1 MLVKLLKKQF
11 PTEKILEKGKD
22 IIVYSKNRIETKKE
36 TEKFLAKNK
45 IAFQNVFKVSKSSSL
60 EVISVDKQ
68 DIIFKPII
76 AKGAGG
82 VAFEKE
88 LKIDLE
94 NFFKGAEYQ
103 DLLHP
108 DVIKELENV
117 LALTPDSNWNVKLE
131 GSKNQRREFVFNGT
145 SASITNSS
153 GQTLTDLT
161 LNKNGKNTYLSIKK
175 SPTYYTL
182 SASVL
187 KYFLNPQTKKSINE
201 YFGFDG
207 NKMGGF
213 GKEYAVETKRPNY
226 STISRNLSEV
236 LSQAVG
242 NNVVLVHKKQT
253 NDVLVSKIGSTN
265 NVIVSNISDNSYAYP
280 EENVRKY
287 ANIKF
292 SAKINGHNYEV
303 NFQFRGTTA
312 VDKGPKYLRILL
324 ERL

>member
-11 PTEKILEKGKD
+11 PTEKLLEKGKD
-22 IIVYSKNRIETKKE
+22 IILYSKNRIETKKE
-36 TEKFLAKNK
+36 TEKFLARNG
-45 IAFQNVFKVSKSSSL
+45 IVFQNVFKASKSSSL
-60 EVISVDKQ
+60 EVLSVDKQ

-88 LKIDLE
+88 LEKDLE

-117 LALTPDSNWNVKLE
+117 LSLKPDSNWIVKPE

-145 SASITNSS
+145 SVSITNSS
-153 GQTLTDLT
+153 GQTLTDIT
-161 LNKNGKNTYLSIKK
+161 LMKNGKSTYLSIKK

-187 KYFLNPQTKKSINE
+187 KYFLNPQTKKNINE

-207 NKMGGF
+207 NKMSGF
-213 GKEYAVETKRPNY
+213 GEEYAVETRKPNY
-226 STISRNLSEV
+226 STISRNLSDV
-236 LSQAVG
+236 LSQAIG

-253 NDVLVSKIGSTN
+253 NDVLVTKIGSTN
-265 NVIVSNISDNSYAYP
+265 NVAVSNLSERSYLYP

-312 VDKGPKYLRILL
+312 IDKGPKYLRILL
-324 ERL
+324 ERQ